1 MNTAFLLMAQYGGKT
16 IVPIEDVCRDYFEI
30 ADSNDLVRIQPAGRL
45 VGSVYDPV
53 GMLDG
58 VAGR

>member
-1 MNTAFLLMAQYGGKT
+1 L
-16 IVPIEDVCRDYFEI
+16 IDVSFRSPHQKRLNEI